1 MQMVFSLMLKI
12 NHQEGLEVYL
22 LSLIV
27 QRSNCSSVDVI
38 EFHTFANSVI
48 ESSFLVMEIV
58 MIKEYLSYSFNC

>member
-1 MQMVFSLMLKI
+1 MVFSLMLKI
-12 NHQEGLEVYL
+12 NHQERLKVYL

-27 QRSNCSSVDVI
+27 KRSNCSSVDVF

-58 MIKEYLSYSFNC
+58 MINVYLSYSFNC

>member
-12 NHQEGLEVYL
+12 NHQERLEVYL

-27 QRSNCSSVDVI
+27 QRSKCSSVDVI

-58 MIKEYLSYSFNC
+58 MINVYLSYSFNC

>member
-1 MQMVFSLMLKI
+1 MQMIFLLMLKI
-12 NHQEGLEVYL
+12 NHQERLEVHL
-22 LSLIV
+22 LPLIV

-58 MIKEYLSYSFNC
+58 MINVYLSYSFNC

>member
-1 MQMVFSLMLKI
+1 MQMIFSLVLMIK
-12 NHQEGLEVYL
+12 HQERLEVYL

-38 EFHTFANSVI
+38 EFHTYAISVI

-58 MIKEYLSYSFNC
+58 MINVYLSYSFNC

>member
-1 MQMVFSLMLKI
+1 MQMIFSLVLMI
-12 NHQEGLEVYL
+12 NHQERLEVYL

-38 EFHTFANSVI
+38 EFHTYANSVI

-58 MIKEYLSYSFNC
+58 MINVYLSYSFNC

>member
-1 MQMVFSLMLKI
+1 MIFSLMLKI
-12 NHQEGLEVYL
+12 NHQERLEVYL

-58 MIKEYLSYSFNC
+58 MINVSLSYSFNCFK